1 MTNYSEG
8 VNESSKEVSNFG
20 VEHLANYS
28 DGTEESNKE
37 PSNDSSKY
45 DARRA
50 DLSDRVVE
58 GLDEEHDAEG
68 ETGTFYDAAP
78 DVEDSSAED
87 DAFYE

>member
-1 MTNYSEG
+1 MTNDYEG

-20 VEHLANYS
+20 LEPLANYS

-45 DARRA
+45 DARRV

-68 ETGTFYDAAP
+68 EVGTLHDEAP
-78 DVEDSSAED
+78 EFEDSSAED
-87 DAFYE
+87 DAFCE